1 MISTWRNDNIVE
13 INYELLTKDSSV
25 GFNGNSDERGVNY
38 GYIGLDN
45 ENINEKPD
53 LLLLQGTVTKFIL
66 TS

>member
-1 MISTWRNDNIVE
+1 MVSTWRNDNIVE

-38 GYIGLDN
+38 DYIGLDN

>member
-1 MISTWRNDNIVE
+1 ME